1 VRPYETQVAI
11 LNPSE
16 LDRKTL
22 WAWLAIAA
30 VLMSTV
36 ILLSA
41 EGRSWICS
49 CGRFSV
55 WAGQVCSANNSQQF
69 LDPYSFTHLLHG
81 FLYAWL
87 LTLIVPRLT
96 AAWQLWVAVTLGSLW
111 ELLENS
117 DFIINRYRTETAA
130 LGYHGD
136 TIVNSLGDVL
146 CCVIGFMIARRLG
159 LRRSLLVF
167 IGLELVLLI
176 WIRDSLLLEIL
187 MLIRPMG
194 IVKAWQMCR

>member
-1 VRPYETQVAI
+1 VAI
-11 LNPSE
+11 LNTSHA
-16 LDRKTL
+16 DRTNIR
-22 WAWLAIAA
+22 AWLAIAA
-30 VLMSTV
+30 VLIITV
-36 ILLSA
+36 VLLRA
-41 EGRSWICS
+41 EGRLWICS
-49 CGRFSV
+49 CGKFSL

-69 LDPYSFTHLLHG
+69 LDPFSLTHVLHG

-87 LTLIVPRLT
+87 LTLIVPRL
-96 AAWQLWVAVTLGSLW
+96 AASWQLWLAVTLGSLW
-111 ELLENS
+111 ELFENS

-136 TIVNSLGDVL
+136 TIVNSMGDVL

-167 IGLELVLLI
+167 VGLELVLLI

-187 MLIRPMG
+187 MLIRP
-194 IVKAWQMCR
+194 IAIFKAWQMCR